1 MNYDGEKGTSPF
13 YFRYLVIKKIIFDT
27 MGVMFAQM
35 KYEHAISFFTP
46 AMENILVDNPLN
58 NGTVDQGHHKPKNV
72 SHTLIIRDYR
82 I

>member
-46 AMENILVDNPLN
+46 AMENILVD
-58 NGTVDQGHHKPKNV
+58 
-72 SHTLIIRDYR
+72 
-82 I
+82 